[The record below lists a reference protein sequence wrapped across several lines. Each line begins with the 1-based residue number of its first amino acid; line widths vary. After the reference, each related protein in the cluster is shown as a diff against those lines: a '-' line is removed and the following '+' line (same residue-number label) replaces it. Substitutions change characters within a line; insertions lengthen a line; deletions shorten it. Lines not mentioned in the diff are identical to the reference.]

1 MFNGGLVTI
10 YVSDMDRSVRFYTE
24 QLGLPLMQRY
34 GNHFATVDGGRGL
47 VLGLHPSTEVHP
59 AGGAGGISI
68 GFYLTGKLSDAV
80 STLTARGITF
90 EGPVVSEGKAGSFAH
105 FSDPDGHP
113 LYIAEMKGEYKDD
126 KAGVR

>member
-10 YVSDMDRSVRFYTE
+10 YVADMDRSVRFYTD

-34 GNHFATVDGGRGL
+34 GDHFATVDGGRGL

-59 AGGAGGISI
+59 AGGSGGISI

-80 STLTARGITF
+80 STLKARGIEF

-113 LYIAEMKGEYKDD
+113 LYIAEMRGEYKDD